1 MRLGLR
7 LIKGLAEASAH
18 RIAAA
23 RAAQPFTSVDD
34 LARRA
39 LLDARDLRQLA
50 AADALASLA
59 GHRRQQVWQSSA
71 ARHSPRS
78 SMPRT
83 APAAPPHRGT
93 AAALRQVAE
102 PAAMAAQRA
111 LASAPRGLLHDAPIH
126 EEDLALPAAP
136 EGEDIVHDYAAL
148 GLTLRRHPLALLRE
162 RLARRG
168 VRSSA
173 QLDRLPHGRKVIAC
187 GLVIG
192 RQQPATAKG
201 TIFVTLE
208 DETGPVN
215 VIVWESLRFDEAQRN
230 ALLRSQL
237 LAVHG
242 EWQRDQG
249 SGEAPMPPC
258 FAASPAALPPEGVLA
273 ALGRPGSGQVRHLI
287 AHRLH
292 DLTHLLGRLAG
303 LTTSRDF
310 H

>member
-1 MRLGLR
+1 
-7 LIKGLAEASAH
+7 
-18 RIAAA
+18 
-23 RAAQPFTSVDD
+23 
-34 LARRA
+34 
-39 LLDARDLRQLA
+39 
-50 AADALASLA
+50 
-59 GHRRQQVWQSSA
+59 
-71 ARHSPRS
+71 
-78 SMPRT
+78 
-83 APAAPPHRGT
+83 
-93 AAALRQVAE
+93 
-102 PAAMAAQRA
+102 MAAQRA

-249 SGEAPMPPC
+249 SGEAPMPPG
-258 FAASPAALPPEGVLA
+258 FAASPAALPPAGVLA
-273 ALGRPGSGQVRHLI
+273 AWGRPGSGQVRHLI
-287 AHRLH
+287 AHRLD

>member
-1 MRLGLR
+1 MRLLHTSDWHLGRSLYGR
-7 LIKGLAEASAH
+7 RRHEEFAAFLDWLLA
-18 RIAAA
+18 
-23 RAAQPFTSVDD
+23 T
-34 LARRA
+34 L
-39 LLDARDLRQLA
+39 
-50 AADALASLA
+50 
-59 GHRRQQVWQSSA
+59 
-71 ARHSPRS
+71 
-78 SMPRT
+78 
-83 APAAPPHRGT
+83 
-93 AAALRQVAE
+93 
-102 PAAMAAQRA
+102 AAQRIDA
-111 LASAPRGLLHDAPIH
+111 LLVAGDVFDTGTPGTRAQELYYRFLARVAASGCRHVVIIAGNHDSPTFLDAPRGLLHDAPIH

-249 SGEAPMPPC
+249 SGEAPMPPG
-258 FAASPAALPPEGVLA
+258 FAASPAALPPAGVLA
-273 ALGRPGSGQVRHLI
+273 AWGRPGSGQVRHLI

>member
-1 MRLGLR
+1 
-7 LIKGLAEASAH
+7 
-18 RIAAA
+18 
-23 RAAQPFTSVDD
+23 
-34 LARRA
+34 
-39 LLDARDLRQLA
+39 
-50 AADALASLA
+50 
-59 GHRRQQVWQSSA
+59 
-71 ARHSPRS
+71 
-78 SMPRT
+78 
-83 APAAPPHRGT
+83 
-93 AAALRQVAE
+93 
-102 PAAMAAQRA
+102 MAAQRA

-192 RQQPATAKG
+192 RQQPGTAKG

-249 SGEAPMPPC
+249 SDE
-258 FAASPAALPPEGVLA
+258 AALPALSSEHTGSNDHDAAQRAGAELLPRRLQFLA
-273 ALGRPGSGQVRHLI
+273 DPLPAR
-287 AHRLH
+287 
-292 DLTHLLGRLAG
+292 RLAG
-303 LTTSRDF
+303 QQALEDGTGAPDRPPIANRRVDPVYFESGGACKTKPAANPGFSTAFAWVTVNAR
-310 H
+310 

>member
-78 SMPRT
+78 PMPRT
-83 APAAPPHRGT
+83 APAAPPRGT
-93 AAALRQVAE
+93 PAALRQVAE

-148 GLTLRRHPLALLRE
+148 GLTLRPHPLALLRE

-249 SGEAPMPPC
+249 SG
-258 FAASPAALPPEGVLA
+258 
-273 ALGRPGSGQVRHLI
+273 
-287 AHRLH
+287 
-292 DLTHLLGRLAG
+292 
-303 LTTSRDF
+303 
-310 H
+310 